1 MVHLNRH
8 ELEQTQLKR
17 LLEELSKTV
26 TSLQP
31 RHSNMFLSELLG
43 TEERIMIAKRLA
55 IIVLLREGYSLYEI
69 GHLLKVSPA
78 TAGSLKKKLEQGE
91 LDNVVKEISKN
102 KHTYLSLLTALDSI
116 LHLGG
121 LLPHY
126 NIPREYPK

>member
-17 LLEELSKTV
+17 LLEELGKTV
-26 TSLQP
+26 TSL
-31 RHSNMFLSELLG
+31 RSGHSNMFLSELLG
-43 TEERIMIAKRLA
+43 AEERIMIAKRLA
-55 IIVLLREGYSLYEI
+55 IIVLLLEEYSLYEI
-69 GHLLKVSPA
+69 GNLLKVSPA
-78 TAGSLKKKLEQGE
+78 TASALKKRLDQGE
-91 LDNVVKEISKN
+91 LDHVVKEISKN
-102 KHTYLSLLTALDSI
+102 KRTYLDLLTALDSI